1 MNPPSGVVDAVRAFR
16 AVNDA
21 MGKGLSKVGE
31 TAFNYG
37 VKRVNDMGAT
47 ATRMANGT
55 VSDQDVAAIG
65 GVVAPVQ
72 ASQSFKR
79 FIKPSSFDEALT
91 AIKNPG
97 GVSLDE
103 YQHANSIFERVKQEQ
118 LTPEEIVKL
127 SNKPEEMLKLIQERL
142 AAYSNK

>member
-1 MNPPSGVVDAVRAFR
+1 MNPPRGVIDAVRAFR

-37 VKRVNDMGAT
+37 AKRVDDMGAT

-55 VSDQDVAAIG
+55 MSDQDTTAIAG
-65 GVVAPVQ
+65 MVAPVQ
-72 ASQSFKR
+72 AAQSFKR

-91 AIKNPG
+91 AIHNPK
-97 GVSLDE
+97 VSLDE
-103 YQHANSIFERVKQEQ
+103 YQNASSIFERVKQEQ

-142 AAYSNK
+142 AAYLNK